1 VEVKR
6 GTIVAVA
13 IQGDF
18 GKGRPALVV
27 QSDLFANHASVTVLL
42 MSSDL
47 VDAPILRIN
56 VEPSLQ
62 NGLNLNSQIQI
73 DKMFTVRTSKI
84 GNVIG
89 ELEDDTMISVN
100 RAMLVFL
107 GLA

>member
-6 GTIVAVA
+6 GTLVTVA

-42 MSSDL
+42 VSSAL

-56 VEPSLQ
+56 VAPSLQ

-73 DKMFTVRTSKI
+73 DKMFTVRTEKL

>member
-27 QSDLFANHASVTVLL
+27 QSDLFAKHASVTVLL

>member
-1 VEVKR
+1 MEVKR
-6 GTIVAVA
+6 GTIVTVA
-13 IQGDF
+13 MQGDF

-73 DKMFTVRTSKI
+73 DKMFTVRTEKT

-89 ELEDDTMISVN
+89 ELEDNTMISVN

>member
-1 VEVKR
+1 MKR
-6 GTIVAVA
+6 GTLVTVA

-42 MSSDL
+42 MSSAL

-56 VEPSLQ
+56 VAPSLQ

-73 DKMFTVRTSKI
+73 DKMFTVRTEKL

>member
-6 GTIVAVA
+6 GTIVTVA

>member
-1 VEVKR
+1 MEVKR
-6 GTIVAVA
+6 GTIVTVA

-73 DKMFTVRTSKI
+73 DKMFTVRTEKT

-89 ELEDDTMISVN
+89 ELEDNTMISVN